1 MDRYVKQVHS
11 TITESNM
18 QMSNIQVHPEESGN
32 DKINTALQDGF
43 IDIVTLDNNMKNL
56 ANKIDDLFN
65 RSISRLDTVADII
78 TAEKERLQDI
88 TMLCNDKTDYDNAI
102 PLTDKDFT
110 GDFTFENNAFH
121 AKDSKSIKVNAA
133 IIEVT
138 GNGYEGNK
146 YVLQNNDYL
155 EKILSTNRRRAV
167 TDNNI
172 STYWEYSRITA
183 SNTEEYLISDFHKDS
198 SEAKCT
204 ITFKFNQLTNEAVI
218 SSSLQQLKVTN
229 IRYSN
234 DGLDYTDLDILPF
247 TLNNKTDSYKNQGYI
262 YGSNVIAFP
271 NCLYLKITFESTGY
285 LNDTIAFERS
295 VTDNDKINT
304 TTHIVKTAKRHVI
317 RLNDITFNRKTYEL
331 SSVFKTNDL
340 VKDKEDIYAISVFA
354 NVYLPQGTID
364 KNVKFSLTIN
374 GIEYNVVPINSY
386 KDGIKIIR
394 FSQGKM
400 PAEYTKYIGEKIT
413 SAYLTIKI
421 NSKEKITPYVNNIKI
436 LLGGKI

>member
-155 EKILSTNRRRAV
+155 EKILSTDRRRAV

-172 STYWEYSRITA
+172 STY
-183 SNTEEYLISDFHKDS
+183 
-198 SEAKCT
+198 
-204 ITFKFNQLTNEAVI
+204 
-218 SSSLQQLKVTN
+218 
-229 IRYSN
+229 
-234 DGLDYTDLDILPF
+234 
-247 TLNNKTDSYKNQGYI
+247 
-262 YGSNVIAFP
+262 
-271 NCLYLKITFESTGY
+271 
-285 LNDTIAFERS
+285 
-295 VTDNDKINT
+295 
-304 TTHIVKTAKRHVI
+304 
-317 RLNDITFNRKTYEL
+317 
-331 SSVFKTNDL
+331 
-340 VKDKEDIYAISVFA
+340 
-354 NVYLPQGTID
+354 
-364 KNVKFSLTIN
+364 
-374 GIEYNVVPINSY
+374 
-386 KDGIKIIR
+386 
-394 FSQGKM
+394 
-400 PAEYTKYIGEKIT
+400 
-413 SAYLTIKI
+413 
-421 NSKEKITPYVNNIKI
+421 
-436 LLGGKI
+436 